1 MDDGIPGLREA
12 SYRLL
17 GLQAMRHDGGVVIR
31 RGKTRLDVPGE
42 KAAELLD
49 LLVARSAE
57 GTGIDLEAI
66 RVAVDEADRALL
78 DHLVD
83 RLRTARLLV
92 RGGDIGGDRRDDIF
106 YWNHGTTAA
115 ATAANITSI
124 DLAIFGINHVSLPL
138 LGNLRSCGFR
148 RLTLVDHPAL
158 RNLDFFDEDQKLRS
172 EIAGAMSVRPRSFEE
187 WQGRG
192 RPSDCQIAC
201 SDFGG
206 FGLMRD
212 WNRACVAT
220 NTPFYPIVLEDEV
233 AHLGPLVVPGEGP
246 CFECLCLRRE
256 AAAVDPDRERATAAH
271 AFFGRVESGY
281 LQPMA
286 RVAADIAAIEL
297 LKYFSRTLPGGVAGR
312 LIEADLMVPALR
324 TRTVLKVP
332 RCPVCALAASAV
344 GPDGAETA
352 EGTPEE

>member
-17 GLQAMRHDGGVVIR
+17 GLQALRHDGGVVIR

-42 KAAELLD
+42 KAGDLLD

-57 GTGIDLEAI
+57 GAGIDLADIRSAI
-66 RVAVDEADRALL
+66 DADDHALL
-78 DHLVD
+78 DQLVEQ
-83 RLRTARLLV
+83 LKNARLLV

-138 LGNLRSCGFR
+138 LGNLRGCGFR

-158 RNLDFFDEDQKLRS
+158 RNLDFFEEDQKLRS
-172 EIAGAMSVRPRSFEE
+172 EIAGAMSVRPRNFEE

-212 WNRACVAT
+212 WNRACVAA

-233 AHLGPLVVPGEGP
+233 AHLGPLVIPGEGP
-246 CFECLCLRRE
+246 CFECLCLRQDANFDEPERQ
-256 AAAVDPDRERATAAH
+256 RATEAH
-271 AFFGRVESGY
+271 AFFGRTVSGY

-297 LKYFSRTLPGGVAGR
+297 LKFFGRTLSDGAAGR
-312 LIEADLMVPALR
+312 LVEADLMAPALR

-332 RCPVCALAASAV
+332 RCPVCALAMVVAE
-344 GPDGAETA
+344 PDNAGTEAE
-352 EGTPEE
+352 

>member
-1 MDDGIPGLREA
+1 MDDGIPGITEA
-12 SYRLL
+12 RYRLL
-17 GLQAMRHDGGVVIR
+17 GLQAVRHDGGVVIR
-31 RGKTRLDVPGE
+31 RGKTRLEVPGE
-42 KAAELLD
+42 KAGDLLD

-57 GTGIDLEAI
+57 GSGIDLEEIQGAI
-66 RVAVDEADRALL
+66 DATDHELL
-78 DHLVD
+78 RLLVE
-83 RLRTARLLV
+83 RLRSARLLV
-92 RGGDIGGDRRDDIF
+92 RGGDIGGERRDDIF

-124 DLAIFGINHVSLPL
+124 DLAVFGINHVSLPL

-158 RNLDFFDEDQKLRS
+158 RNLDFFDEDRKLRS

-192 RPSDCQIAC
+192 RPSECQVVC
-201 SDFGG
+201 SDVGG
-206 FGLMRD
+206 LGLMRD
-212 WNRACVAT
+212 WNRSCVAA
-220 NTPFYPIVLEDEV
+220 NVPFYPIVLEDEV
-233 AHLGPLVVPGEGP
+233 AHLGPLVIPGEGP

-256 AAAVDPDRERATAAH
+256 AAAADPDRERATQGH
-271 AFFGRVESGY
+271 AFFGRVVSGY

-297 LKYFSRTLPGGVAGR
+297 LKFFSRTLPGGAAGR

-332 RCPVCALAASAV
+332 RCPVCATAASGSAPA
-344 GPDGAETA
+344 PDE
-352 EGTPEE
+352 PEAGEA